1 MHRTHQAL
9 HSEVEI
15 CVGKD
20 KRDAS
25 RPLSLSADEMLQLT
39 LVTNEIL
46 GGETSVNSY
55 QVRNSR
61 ALARAKSLV
70 LYKNGLTKLPVSVK
84 RLPAD
89 ALAKGDHSLAL
100 SGNIQ
105 LARGEMQLDGTD
117 AHHIVSRT
125 HKLAKQ
131 SRVLLF
137 DWRIGIDDAANGVF
151 LPVVTG
157 ANIPALENANAH
169 DPIHTKLYHAT
180 VASRLIGRH
189 PDDPADGRAELQAMR
204 DDMIAGVFPY
214 KKSRKATT

>member
-1 MHRTHQAL
+1 MGR
-9 HSEVEI
+9 
-15 CVGKD
+15 D

-39 LVTNEIL
+39 LATNEIL
-46 GGETSVNSY
+46 GGEKLVNSY

-70 LYKNGLTKLPVSVK
+70 LYKNGVTKLPVSVK
-84 RLPAD
+84 RLQAD

-105 LARGEMQLDGTD
+105 LARSEMQLDGTD

-125 HKLAKQ
+125 HQLAKQ
-131 SRVLLF
+131 SRTSLF
-137 DWRIGIDDAANGVF
+137 DWRIGIDDADNGVF
-151 LPVVTG
+151 LPAVAG
-157 ANIPALENANAH
+157 ANIPGLENANAH

-180 VASRLIGRH
+180 VASRLVGRD
-189 PDDPADGRAELQAMR
+189 PDNAAEGRAELQAMR
-204 DDMIAGVFPY
+204 EDMIAGVFPY
-214 KKSRKATT
+214 KKPRKAKK

>member
-1 MHRTHQAL
+1 M
-9 HSEVEI
+9 
-15 CVGKD
+15 GKET
-20 KRDAS
+20 RDAT

-46 GGETSVNSY
+46 GGETTVNSY

-70 LYKNGLTKLPVSVK
+70 LYKNGATKLPVSVR
-84 RLPAD
+84 RLQAD

-105 LARGEMQLDGTD
+105 LARDETQLDGTD

-131 SRVLLF
+131 SRTSLF
-137 DWRIGIDDAANGVF
+137 DWRIGIDDADNGVF
-151 LPVVTG
+151 LPAVAG
-157 ANIPALENANAH
+157 ANIPGLEKANAH

-180 VASRLIGRH
+180 VASRLVGRD
-189 PDDPADGRAELQAMR
+189 PDNAAEGRAELKTMR
-204 DDMIAGVFPY
+204 EDMIAGVFPY
-214 KKSRKATT
+214 KKPRVAKK